1 MRQSCIIKNTANLH
15 HDDAAC
21 PIYTLYLSLLDP
33 SHSLIYLLLKMTMNS
48 IPLRIGLLVCLVFA
62 LCPAPCAGRLR
73 HRRLHALGHA
83 KHRVNDDRCRQF
95 KTITQNVDHFGFV
108 NMDKYEQRYTLN
120 VDQWQSG
127 KPIFFYAGNE
137 GDIDLFCDNTGFSRC
152 LAELEMFVVSSSSF

>member
-1 MRQSCIIKNTANLH
+1 MTQPDSR
-15 HDDAAC
+15 AADGFS
-21 PIYTLYLSLLDP
+21 YSRAYFEE
-33 SHSLIYLLLKMTMNS
+33 
-48 IPLRIGLLVCLVFA
+48 LVDS
-62 LCPAPCAGRLR
+62 
-73 HRRLHALGHA
+73 ALGHA
-83 KHRVNDDRCRQF
+83 KNRVGDDRCRQF

-152 LAELEMFVVSSSSF
+152 LAERGTFVVSSSSF